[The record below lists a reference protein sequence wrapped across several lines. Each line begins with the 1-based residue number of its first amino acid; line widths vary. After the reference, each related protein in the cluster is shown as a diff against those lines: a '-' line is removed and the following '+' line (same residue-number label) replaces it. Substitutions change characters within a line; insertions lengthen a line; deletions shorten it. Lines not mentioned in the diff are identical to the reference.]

1 MLLNF
6 DKLLE
11 GSKTRIV
18 DSMYIVEPNHEHEH
32 EHEHARHGAT
42 LGRGVKEGSIS

>member
-6 DKLLE
+6 GKVLE

-18 DSMYIVEPNHEHEH
+18 EPNHEHEHEH

-42 LGRGVKEGSIS
+42 LGRGVKEGSTS

>member
-6 DKLLE
+6 GKILE
-11 GSKTRIV
+11 GCKTR
-18 DSMYIVEPNHEHEH
+18 IVEPNHEHEH
-32 EHEHARHGAT
+32 EHDHARHGAT